1 MDYKQV
7 IIRALN
13 SYIEEMQRCA
23 DIRDAEGNEEARQIF
38 ACEVAEARLALFSIK
53 EGMEDEHQD

>member
-1 MDYKQV
+1 MTHKQV

-38 ACEVAEARLALFSIK
+38 ACEAAEARLALLLIK
-53 EGMEDEHQD
+53 EGSAQ

>member
-1 MDYKQV
+1 MTHKQE

-38 ACEVAEARLALFSIK
+38 ACEAAEARLALLSIK
-53 EGMEDEHQD
+53 EGSAQ